1 MPTDRQQ
8 MHRWACASALLLVLV
23 SIAVA
28 GPAGAAGSTLASKR
42 SAAARVMATLDLLQT
57 HRAAALRRE
66 QTADLQ
72 LALARA
78 AVAASRTQIAVDGH
92 NVEVAQAALAQSL
105 VASYKAGGSD
115 AVAYVLAAGSF
126 SDLIARMDV
135 MRRASS
141 TDADLIDQ
149 IHRSEPLLQQQQRSL
164 ASAAAQAA
172 AAAKDAARARRQLDG
187 AIARSKAVLARVD
200 ANIRAQLSQERKRR
214 TGLAAKDGG
223 GTPTTSGGGSGDSGG
238 SGGSGSSSSNVFYG
252 DCTWYGPGFAGH
264 RTADGEIFDP
274 TKLTAASPW
283 LAFNTELKVTNLAT
297 GLSVQ
302 VRVNDRGPFGHGV
315 LDLSAHAAQVVHLSG
330 WQRVRI
336 QILPSAAARPLFTL

>member
-1 MPTDRQQ
+1 MPTDRQR
-8 MHRWACASALLLVLV
+8 MHRWACAVALPLLVAV
-23 SIAVA
+23 AVA
-28 GPAGAAGSTLASKR
+28 GPTGAAGSTLASKR
-42 SAAARVMATLDLLQT
+42 STAARVMATLDLLQT
-57 HRAAALRRE
+57 HRAAALQRE
-66 QTADLQ
+66 QAADLR

-78 AVAASRTQIAVDGH
+78 AVAASRAQIAVDGH

-126 SDLIARMDV
+126 SDLISRVDV

-149 IHRSEPLLQQQQRSL
+149 IHRSQQLLQQQQQSL

-172 AAAKDAARARRQLDG
+172 SAATDAAQARRQLDG
-187 AIARSKAVLARVD
+187 AIARSKAVLAQVD
-200 ANIRAQLSQERKRR
+200 ASIRAQLAQERTRR
-214 TGLAAKDGG
+214 TDLASKDGG
-223 GTPTTSGGGSGDSGG
+223 GTPTASGGGSGG

-264 RTADGEIFDP
+264 RTADGEIFNP
-274 TKLTAASPW
+274 NALTCASPW
-283 LAFNTELKVTNLAT
+283 LPFNTQLKVTNLAT

-302 VRVNDRGPFGHGV
+302 VRVNDRGPFGRGV
-315 LDLSAHAAQVVHLSG
+315 LDLSAHAAQIVHLSG

-336 QILPSAAARPLFTL
+336 QIL

>member
-1 MPTDRQQ
+1 MPTDRQR
-8 MHRWACASALLLVLV
+8 MHRWACASALLLVLA

-57 HRAAALRRE
+57 HRAAALQRE

-149 IHRSEPLLQQQQRSL
+149 IHRSEQLLQQQQRSL

-172 AAAKDAARARRQLDG
+172 AAAKDAAQARRQLDG

-200 ANIRAQLSQERKRR
+200 ASIRDQLSQERKRR

-223 GTPTTSGGGSGDSGG
+223 GTPTTSGGGGSGD

-283 LAFNTELKVTNLAT
+283 LPFNTELKVTNLAT